1 MKIDLQM
8 CLIIQIRYLEME
20 LLDIYYSKLDQRVEN
35 ACVMLM
41 ACLRGERHS
50 TKLNIPFI
58 LEVTVKLL
66 QSALSAPRITSLFIS
81 LREAVFD
88 DELKDLGITISS
100 IDYVINFSCYLIL
113 CNIDIVC
120 VCLCACVQQC

>member
-1 MKIDLQM
+1 M
-8 CLIIQIRYLEME
+8 LI
-20 LLDIYYSKLDQRVEN
+20 
-35 ACVMLM
+35 

-66 QSALSAPRITSLFIS
+66 QSALSAPRITSLFIR

-88 DELKDLGITISS
+88 DESKDLGIITISS
-100 IDYVINFSCYLIL
+100 TDYVIHSAFIYDL
-113 CNIDIVC
+113 
-120 VCLCACVQQC
+120 